1 MTDTPIRTHTD
12 CVRTARL
19 TAPFTLVPTDWAPDT
34 PVLVVAG
41 LPEGAELRRL
51 CDVPEG
57 WEWQDES
64 GRWYPR
70 PKIATDSA
78 GLVVCR
84 PKPVPAPPATED
96 VDARAADVI
105 ETWAASLG
113 AGGAAQVAKRLRMA
127 GLLVDPAPTGDDER
141 VTFVGPDRAQQAV
154 DWLTGDDEPQA
165 DTPAPQ
171 GRWTVD
177 PDGDPLYVDGNGH
190 EAMCIER
197 QLPGRPN
204 ARRAEAVDALVD
216 LVRRDGTAPTPDL
229 TPLFDALDAHTAQRP
244 NGDRFW
250 TTLRHLLAAVRALRD
265 GGTR

>member
-1 MTDTPIRTHTD
+1 MNIRTHTTTVD
-12 CVRTARL
+12 SFGGL
-19 TAPFTLVPTDWAPDT
+19 DDMGPGWEPGT

-41 LPEGAELRRL
+41 LPDRCDLRPL
-51 CDVPEG
+51 CQVPEG
-57 WEWQDES
+57 WEWQGAYGTWIEANQKVDTAAI
-64 GRWYPR
+64 GVM
-70 PKIATDSA
+70 
-78 GLVVCR
+78 LCR
-84 PKPVPAPPATED
+84 PVPVPAPPATED